1 MNSLDY
7 KNIIETI
14 ESQDNIYDI
23 QKVNDDLIVI
33 PESESF
39 NDNEMI
45 KIANI
50 VSNNSKT
57 SDVGFI
63 RNDIDEYN
71 DKTALYILFRPDGII
86 GYIEYYGRQLEMSD
100 EFIKRAVSLSEKLNL
115 ETKKDAC
122 VSLYAISLSSEE
134 DLDISDISNVSDVD
148 SKEILKTMEKI
159 NNAI

>member
-33 PESESF
+33 PEGESF